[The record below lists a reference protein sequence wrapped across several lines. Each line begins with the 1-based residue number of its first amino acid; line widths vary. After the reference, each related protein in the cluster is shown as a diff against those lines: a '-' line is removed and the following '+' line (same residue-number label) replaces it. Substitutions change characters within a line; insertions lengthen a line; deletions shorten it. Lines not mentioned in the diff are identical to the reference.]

1 MRQAAALLSG
11 VALLAGCATPA
22 ADTETTSTSLAAE
35 DCADV
40 VGVEVRSGSDGYTF
54 DVTVAS
60 GDTGWD
66 KYADAWEV
74 RLDDGTVV
82 GTRQLTHPHVEEQPF
97 TRSLS
102 GVTVPGGT
110 HQVVVA
116 ARDSVEGWCGRTM
129 ATTLP

>member
-1 MRQAAALLSG
+1 MRRAAGLLAAAALLAACSTPTSEPTTTTT
-11 VALLAGCATPA
+11 VEATG
-22 ADTETTSTSLAAE
+22 
-35 DCADV
+35 CADV
-40 VGVEVRSGSDGYTF
+40 VGVQATPGDDGFTF

-60 GDTGWD
+60 ADTGWD

-82 GTRQLTHPHVEEQPF
+82 GTRELAHPHVEEQPF

-102 GVTVPGGT
+102 GVVVPGGT
-110 HQVVVA
+110 HEVVVA

-129 ATTLP
+129 TATLP